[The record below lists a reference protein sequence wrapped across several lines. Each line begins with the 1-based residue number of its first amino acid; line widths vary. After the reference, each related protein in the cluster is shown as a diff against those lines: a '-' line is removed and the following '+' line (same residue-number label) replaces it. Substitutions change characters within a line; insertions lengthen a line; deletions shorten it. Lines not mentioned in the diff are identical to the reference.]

1 MKLYPRKTSLE
12 KSLRRRQNNA
22 LYHQRSAL
30 KNPARKRAR
39 EKAWRDSNRAQVN
52 SSARDYYD
60 RNAARISA
68 QNSFVGRLKRM
79 LEKIVAAHEARG
91 LRE

>member
-1 MKLYPRKTSLE
+1 MKVYPRKTSLE
-12 KSLRRRQNNA
+12 RAAKRRQTNA
-22 LYHQRSAL
+22 LYHQRCAL

-39 EKAWRDSNRAQVN
+39 EKAWRDANREQVN

-60 RNAARISA
+60 RNAARISE

-79 LEKIVAAHEARG
+79 LDKIVAAHEARG
-91 LRE
+91 IAE